1 MLKHTPEIRSR
12 LSGSAYGFLIADAL
26 AMPVH
31 WYYDQLA
38 LNRDYGL
45 VRDYQQ
51 PRNPHPDSILWR
63 SRYRPAGPEA
73 DILHNQAMFWG
84 ERGVHYHQFLRA
96 GENTLNIKLSRLLMD
111 HLLDSGDYDPDRYLA
126 RYVAFMTTPGKHH
139 DTYIEECHRE
149 FFKTWVLHRK
159 GMTADAPEEKHIGG
173 LCLPIPI
180 LLFFHDQPNRSLLFG
195 QRHLEL
201 THPGPLMSDAF
212 TAFSLT
218 LQSVLDGMDIRQ
230 ALERKLPGKPG
241 FFTDHSFEH
250 LADRDDADVA
260 LNVFSTACYVQQ
272 ALPLAF
278 YLAWKYQDDPE
289 QALIVNTNLGG
300 DNCHRG
306 AVLGA
311 LLGAMHGE
319 RAWPERWIDGLL
331 DPPTR
336 FMTYLTDDA
345 RILA

>member
-1 MLKHTPEIRSR
+1 MLKHTPEISAR
-12 LSGSAYGFLIADAL
+12 LSGSLYGFLIADAL
-26 AMPVH
+26 SMPVH
-31 WYYDQLA
+31 WYYDRLS
-38 LNRDYGL
+38 LHKDYGL

-111 HLLDSGDYDPDRYLA
+111 HILTSDAYDQDRYLA
-126 RYVAFMTTPGKHH
+126 RYVSFLTTPGKHNE
-139 DTYIEECHRE
+139 TYIEECHRE
-149 FFKTWVLHRK
+149 FFKAWVLRK
-159 GMTADAPEEKHIGG
+159 KGKIATTPEEKHIGG

-180 LLFFHDQPNRSLLFG
+180 LLFFHDEPLKALQIG
-195 QRHLEL
+195 QAHLEL
-201 THPGPLMSDAF
+201 THPGPLMRDAF
-212 TAFSLT
+212 SAFGII
-218 LQSVLDGMDIRQ
+218 LQSVLDGADIRQ
-230 ALERKLPGKPG
+230 ALEMELPEKPSV
-241 FFTDHSFEH
+241 FTAYSFDE
-250 LADRDDADVA
+250 LAELDDADVA
-260 LNVFSTACYVQQ
+260 MNVFSTACYVQQ
-272 ALPLAF
+272 SLPLAF

-331 DPPTR
+331 DPPIR
-336 FMTYLTDDA
+336 FKDRLTDDA
-345 RILA
+345 RIRA